1 MSSESSAKISSLT
14 DPLSLSIL
22 AEEAGGRRLE
32 TGGWR
37 LEIGGTM
44 EREVRVERMRPQ
56 QLVAERERAP
66 LVYLPVGPLEWHG
79 PHLPY
84 GVDAM
89 NAREAALRVARETG
103 GVVLPT
109 LYLGTERERTPEML
123 RSMGFEGG
131 EYIVGMDFPANSLP
145 SYYFP
150 EEVLAVMVRSY
161 LDLLI
166 EHGYKLV
173 VLMNG
178 HGAENQIGTLQ
189 RLAVEY
195 THEKPIRVL
204 LLMPIPGFTR
214 ADWSYAH
221 ATEGE
226 TSVMQAVAPETVDL
240 EALPDSGPLRN
251 VDFAVVDDKT
261 FRLQPTEDHTV
272 RPEEDPRRA
281 SAENG
286 ERRLRACTEELVAAV
301 KAEMRR
307 A

>member
-1 MSSESSAKISSLT
+1 
-14 DPLSLSIL
+14 
-22 AEEAGGRRLE
+22 
-32 TGGWR
+32 
-37 LEIGGTM
+37 M
-44 EREVRVERMRPQ
+44 EREVRVERMRPEQ
-56 QLVAERERAP
+56 VDAERERVS

-89 NAREAALRVARETG
+89 NAQEAALRVAQETG

-123 RSMGFEGG
+123 RSIGFEGD
-131 EYIVGMDFPANSLP
+131 EYIVGMDFPTNGLP

-150 EEVLAVMVRSY
+150 EEVLAVVVRSY

-166 EHGYKLV
+166 EHGYKMV

-195 THEKPIRVL
+195 THEKPARVM
-204 LLMPIPGFTR
+204 LLMPIPGFTKGR
-214 ADWSYAH
+214 WSYAH
-221 ATEGE
+221 ASEGE
-226 TSVMQAVAPETVDL
+226 TSVMQAIAPETVDL
-240 EALPDSGPLRN
+240 GALPGSGPLRN
-251 VDFAVVDDKT
+251 VDFAVVDDET

-281 SAENG
+281 SAEEG